1 MRSVGIGFHS
11 IWHVS
16 AVCFYLL
23 SYVHESSCMMQFSS
37 LSHDLFV
44 PYFVYPFGMNLSS
57 RLYSIL
63 AHFLH
68 GGCSLFFL
76 PFLLSTGYKS
86 VFFLKKN
93 NNIDWQRGK
102 YINWVWWAVIDWN
115 STWKMYVIS
124 RWNQTLSIHPFHP
137 IHGHSLV
144 LLTVQRNNDKDQTS
158 KRTHNLEIHGDN
170 PVQPHLRTKLPF
182 LK

>member
-1 MRSVGIGFHS
+1 
-11 IWHVS
+11 
-16 AVCFYLL
+16 
-23 SYVHESSCMMQFSS
+23 MMQFSS

-86 VFFLKKN
+86 VFFLKKIIILIDKEE
-93 NNIDWQRGK
+93 NILIGYDE
-102 YINWVWWAVIDWN
+102 
-115 STWKMYVIS
+115 
-124 RWNQTLSIHPFHP
+124 L
-137 IHGHSLV
+137 
-144 LLTVQRNNDKDQTS
+144 
-158 KRTHNLEIHGDN
+158 
-170 PVQPHLRTKLPF
+170 
-182 LK
+182 